1 MLIPEKSQQFFWRRK
16 NLQILADCQG
26 QGEFKGKFWIE
37 LQQHDDWPRAEG
49 ILSSGAAGK
58 WFYSSRSIGVS
69 LLYMDV
75 PAGYLT

>member
-1 MLIPEKSQQFFWRRK
+1 MLIPEKSQQFFFGGEKTCRF
-16 NLQILADCQG
+16 LQILADCQG

-58 WFYSSRSIGVS
+58 
-69 LLYMDV
+69 
-75 PAGYLT
+75 